1 MATLRVTYKKS
12 TIGYSQAQKDTVR
25 SLGLRKLHQ
34 VVELPDNPSMR
45 GMIFKVKHLLHV
57 EEIATQA
64 ASSAPAAPPVPQVRY
79 IDETAM
85 APAVETATVADVEAI
100 IAPEVPA

>member
-45 GMIFKVKHLLHV
+45 GMIFKVKHLLQV

-64 ASSAPAAPPVPQVRY
+64 ASISAAPPVPQVRY